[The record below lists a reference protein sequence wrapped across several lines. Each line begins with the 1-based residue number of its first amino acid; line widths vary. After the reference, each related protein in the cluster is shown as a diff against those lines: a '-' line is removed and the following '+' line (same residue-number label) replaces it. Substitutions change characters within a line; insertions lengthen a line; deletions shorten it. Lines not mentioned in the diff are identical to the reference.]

1 MGGLFMVED
10 KKMKVKGKFS
20 ASSSLAKR
28 KFFKKQLA
36 VSLPN
41 LIEAQTASY
50 DWFLEKGLQELLD
63 EFNPVVDFAGKEMEL
78 TISDYFLDEPKFDE
92 LTSREK
98 NVSYEAPLRATAKL
112 LFKKTGEVKEQEIYF
127 GEFPLMT
134 DRGTFI
140 INGVERVIVS
150 QLIRSPGVFFSMEY
164 IKGKKFFGA
173 KIIPNR
179 GAWLELETDRDGV
192 IYVKID
198 RKRKITVTTLLR
210 AFGYGTDEEIRAL
223 FDKDVDVLDVDYI
236 GETLAKDIT
245 NTQGEAY
252 KEVYKRVR
260 PGDLATEENA
270 KQMIDSMFFDF
281 NRYDFGAVGRY
292 RLNQRLNVDRKNTPE
307 NRVLNIE
314 DFVLI
319 LKEII
324 RMNNDPKAIAD
335 DIDHLGNRRVRGV
348 GELVQ
353 NKMRIGFARM
363 ARNIKDRMSTCDAN
377 TVVPG
382 QIINSRPVSA
392 SIKEFFSSSQL
403 SQFMDQVNPLA
414 ELEHKRRLSALGP
427 GGLTRERAG
436 FEVRDVHQSHYGRIC
451 PVETPEGPNIG
462 LVGHLAT
469 YARINEYGFL
479 ETPYLEVK
487 REVKNSKNQL
497 VGRILAE
504 GVGGARK
511 GTKIDEKLATKI
523 AKDKKETVKVVPFVT
538 DKVEYVNA
546 TVEDRKTIAH
556 GGTKL
561 DEDRNIINS
570 NVEARVGGHPDI
582 VSADTVDYIDVSPKQ
597 CISVATSL
605 IPFLEHDDANRA
617 LMGSNMQRQA
627 VSCVKPEAPLVGTG
641 IEDKAA
647 ADSGQAVIAKK
658 DGIVVAVDGNR
669 IIVEED
675 APAGSKKKK
684 VNREYLLH
692 TFMKSNAFTSMNQVP
707 RVEKGDKIKKGQ
719 LLADGSSTDKGE
731 LALGQNMLV
740 AFVPWE
746 GFNFEDAIIISDRV
760 LRNDRYSSIHIEDF
774 KIDVRDTKL
783 GPEIVTR
790 DIPNIG
796 EDRLKNLD
804 ETGIIRIGAEVS
816 SGDIMV
822 GKITPKGEGELTAE
836 ERLLRAIFGEKSRD
850 VKDSS
855 LYLPHGEHGKVVDI
869 KIFTREQGD
878 KLPTGVSQQIQI
890 SVAQL
895 RKIAVGD
902 KLAGRHGNKGVISR
916 IAPAEDMPYLP
927 DGTPVDVILN
937 PLGVASR
944 MNIGQILETHLGW
957 AAREHG
963 YTAATPALDGV
974 SEEDIKAELKSAGLP
989 ESGKIRLIDGKT
1001 GRPFDNESTV
1011 GVMYI
1016 MKLNHLVDDKLHM
1029 RSIGPYSL
1037 ITQQPLGGKAQFGGQ
1052 RFGEMEVWA
1061 LEGYG
1066 AAHTLQEMLTIK
1078 SDDVL
1083 GRSKAYES
1091 IIKGEEIKSPNL
1103 PASFHVLVNELK
1115 GLCLNVDLIG
1125 QKVEPDDEDVNK
1137 PSSEEK
1143 NEKIETKEEEK

>member
-1 MGGLFMVED
+1 MVED
-10 KKMKVKGKFS
+10 KQMKIKGKFS

-50 DWFLEKGLQELLD
+50 DWFMEKGLQELLD
-63 EFNPVVDFAGKEMEL
+63 EINPIVDFAGKEMEL
-78 TISDYFLDEPKFDE
+78 SISDYFLDEPKYDE
-92 LTSREK
+92 RTSRDK
-98 NVSYEAPLRATAKL
+98 NLSFEAPLRATAKL
-112 LFKKTGEVKEQEIYF
+112 VFKKTGEVKEQEIYF

-198 RKRKITVTTLLR
+198 RKRKLTVTTLLR
-210 AFGYGTDEEIRAL
+210 AFGYGSDDEIRAL
-223 FDKDVDVLDVDYI
+223 FADDVEIIDTDHI

-245 NTQGEAY
+245 KTQGEGY
-252 KEVYKRVR
+252 KEVYKRIR

-292 RLNQRLNVDRKNTPE
+292 RLNQRLETERENTTE
-307 NRVLNIE
+307 NRVLNVD

-319 LKEII
+319 IKEII
-324 RMNNDPKAIAD
+324 RMNNDPQAIAD

-363 ARNIKDRMSTCDAN
+363 ARNIKDRMSTCDVD

-479 ETPYLEVK
+479 ETPYLPVKQEVNNNK
-487 REVKNSKNQL
+487 TAL
-497 VGRILAE
+497 AGRILAKSVA
-504 GVGGARK
+504 GVKK
-511 GTKIDEKLATKI
+511 GTKLQEADIKKI
-523 AKDKKETVKVVPFVT
+523 VKDKSETIAVVPFVT
-538 DKVEYVNA
+538 DKPEYVNA

-561 DEDRNIINS
+561 DENRNIINTM
-570 NVEARVGGHPDI
+570 VEARVGGKPDM
-582 VSADTVDYIDVSPKQ
+582 VLATSVDMIDVSPKQ

-647 ADSGQAVIAKK
+647 ADSGQAVIAKN
-658 DGIVVAVDGNR
+658 DGEVIEVDGNK
-669 IIVEED
+669 IIVKEK
-675 APAGSKKKK
+675 ASGSKKKVYK
-684 VNREYLLH
+684 REYMLH

-707 RVEKGDKIKKGQ
+707 RVEKGEKVKKGQ
-719 LLADGSSTDKGE
+719 LLADGSSTEHGE

-746 GFNFEDAIIISDRV
+746 GFNFEDAIIVSERV

-774 KIDVRDTKL
+774 KLDVRDTKL

-816 SGDIMV
+816 SGDILV
-822 GKITPKGEGELTAE
+822 GKITPKGEGDLTAE

-869 KIFTREQGD
+869 KIFTREEGD
-878 KLPTGVSQQIQI
+878 RLPTGVSQQIQI
-890 SVAQL
+890 SVAQM

-916 IAPAEDMPYLP
+916 IAPVEDMPYLP

-957 AAREHG
+957 AALEHG

-974 SEEDIKAELKSAGLP
+974 SEADIKKELKSAGLP
-989 ESGKIRLIDGKT
+989 ESGKIGLIDGKT

-1016 MKLNHLVDDKLHM
+1016 LKLNHLVDDKLHM

-1115 GLCLNVDLIG
+1115 GLCLNVNLIG
-1125 QKVEPDDEDVNK
+1125 QKVESSDDANKKDNAKDV
-1137 PSSEEK
+1137 EV
-1143 NEKIETKEEEK
+1143 NEK

>member
-1 MGGLFMVED
+1 M
-10 KKMKVKGKFS
+10 
-20 ASSSLAKR
+20 
-28 KFFKKQLA
+28 
-36 VSLPN
+36 
-41 LIEAQTASY
+41 
-50 DWFLEKGLQELLD
+50 
-63 EFNPVVDFAGKEMEL
+63 
-78 TISDYFLDEPKFDE
+78 
-92 LTSREK
+92 
-98 NVSYEAPLRATAKL
+98 
-112 LFKKTGEVKEQEIYF
+112 
-127 GEFPLMT
+127 
-134 DRGTFI
+134 
-140 INGVERVIVS
+140 
-150 QLIRSPGVFFSMEY
+150 
-164 IKGKKFFGA
+164 
-173 KIIPNR
+173 
-179 GAWLELETDRDGV
+179 
-192 IYVKID
+192 
-198 RKRKITVTTLLR
+198 
-210 AFGYGTDEEIRAL
+210 
-223 FDKDVDVLDVDYI
+223 
-236 GETLAKDIT
+236 
-245 NTQGEAY
+245 
-252 KEVYKRVR
+252 
-260 PGDLATEENA
+260 ATEENA
-270 KQMIDSMFFDF
+270 KQMVDSMFFDF
-281 NRYDFGAVGRY
+281 DRYDFGAVGRY
-292 RLNQRLNVDRKNTPE
+292 RLNQRLEIDRENIKE
-307 NRVLNIE
+307 NRVLNVE

-319 LKEII
+319 IKEII
-324 RMNNDPKAIAD
+324 RMNNDPQAVAD

-363 ARNIKDRMSTCDAN
+363 GRNIRDRMSTCDVD

-487 REVKNSKNQL
+487 QEVKNNKTAL
-497 VGRILAE
+497 AGRILAE
-504 GVGGARK
+504 SVASIKK
-511 GTKIDEKLATKI
+511 GTKLKESDIKKI
-523 AKDKKETVKVVPFVT
+523 VKDDKKNIKVAPFVG
-538 DKVEYVNA
+538 DKPEYVNA

-561 DEDRNIINS
+561 DEDRNIINKM
-570 NVEARVGGHPDI
+570 VEARVGGHPDM
-582 VSADTVDYIDVSPKQ
+582 VLATSVDMIDVSPKQ

-647 ADSGQAVIAKK
+647 ADSGQAVIAKN
-658 DGIVVAVDGNR
+658 DGEVVEVDGNKVVVKEK
-669 IIVEED
+669 IST
-675 APAGSKKKK
+675 GSKKKSNK
-684 VNREYLLH
+684 REYLLH

-707 RVEKGDKIKKGQ
+707 RVAKGEKVRKGQ
-719 LLADGSSTDKGE
+719 LLADGSSTEHGE

-746 GFNFEDAIIISDRV
+746 GFNFEDAIIVSERV

-774 KIDVRDTKL
+774 KLDVRDTKL
-783 GPEIVTR
+783 GPEVVTR
-790 DIPNIG
+790 DIPNVG
-796 EDRLKNLD
+796 EDRLNNLD

-816 SGDIMV
+816 SGDILV
-822 GKITPKGEGELTAE
+822 GKITPKGEGDLTAE

-869 KIFTREQGD
+869 RIFTREDGD
-878 KLPTGVSQQIQI
+878 RLPTGVSQQIQI
-890 SVAQL
+890 SIAQM

-916 IAPAEDMPYLP
+916 IAPVEDMPYLP

-957 AAREHG
+957 AALEHG

-974 SEEDIKAELKSAGLP
+974 SEEDIKKELKSAGLP

-1011 GVMYI
+1011 GIMYI
-1016 MKLNHLVDDKLHM
+1016 LKLNHLVDDKLHM

-1091 IIKGEEIKSPNL
+1091 IIKGEEIRSPNL

-1115 GLCLNVDLIG
+1115 GLCLNVNLIG
-1125 QKVEPDDEDVNK
+1125 QRVESGDNAKKLKKIKDAQVEKKDKSSTNK
-1137 PSSEEK
+1137 
-1143 NEKIETKEEEK
+1143 